1 MKVRVSFTLD
11 VDPEAWANE
20 YGVGLLATG
29 VSEAEIRKD
38 VQTYFRIGAQEQ
50 LNFLGL
56 GQKEEN

>member
-1 MKVRVSFTLD
+1 MKVRISFTLD

-20 YGVGLLATG
+20 YGVAA
-29 VSEAEIRKD
+29 AEIRQD

-50 LNFLGL
+50 LEFLGL